1 MTQREATLASDLLTQ
16 AHQLIRASYLHE
28 YTQSTAAAAG
38 AASAASDSSAS
49 AVSATDRLQLVT
61 GGVLRQTGSYSV
73 VAMRLGEILLQ
84 TLPEGQ
90 QIRLTNECA
99 FDLSLGL
106 PDDFK
111 PPSTPALDRFGAYC
125 EWIAN
130 KSKLLQLPVWEMKPL
145 ASVHAHSNHRED
157 RSPHSARPFCS
168 DALAHC
174 APIVSP
180 LVFFFCLRLTLRRV
194 LAARVRRCVLHWAS
208 APRDRTSVM

>member
-1 MTQREATLASDLLTQ
+1 MPPAQLTQREATLASDLLAQ

-28 YTQSTAAAAG
+28 YTQSAG
-38 AASAASDSSAS
+38 ACDASASAAASDSSAP
-49 AVSATDRLQLVT
+49 VPSATDRLQLVT

-145 ASVHAHSNHRED
+145 ASVQSQNYPPR
-157 RSPHSARPFCS
+157 
-168 DALAHC
+168 LAW
-174 APIVSP
+174 P
-180 LVFFFCLRLTLRRV
+180 L
-194 LAARVRRCVLHWAS
+194 
-208 APRDRTSVM
+208 